1 MRLVVKKNTGGT
13 GRRNHTGMAERRRNK
28 VSPPPPLLSTAEIA
42 LISQKLTMF
51 AVLSKNGKNGT
62 ETAGNSR
69 DGNCGCVPSIQPPPL
84 PSRPPCNT
92 EYVVPT
98 VVPIYGC
105 ISPSTT
111 NKNSPLYQ
119 KQHKIFAHSQI
130 SAHMLVSRTQLD
142 ILLSSPQ
149 HQNACRKNKG
159 LETTLR
165 V

>member
-1 MRLVVKKNTGGT
+1 MAGVRVPRIRGLGMGGL
-13 GRRNHTGMAERRRNK
+13 GPQLAAIR
-28 VSPPPPLLSTAEIA
+28 PCLSFFGSAV
-42 LISQKLTMF
+42 F

-62 ETAGNSR
+62 QIAGNSR
-69 DGNCGCVPSIQPPPL
+69 GGVCGCVPSIQPPPL

-130 SAHMLVSRTQLD
+130 SAHMLVSLTQLD